1 MLLDFKD
8 HPKRADAEPRAQL
21 FAGRQGRAQEEEARG
36 AAEGADSA
44 SHDSRHRR
52 DVVSVTASARW
63 RAGPRLSRATHGE
76 FTQESNDDDDTDA
89 YGHKRK
95 RLPPGHP
102 NARGAY
108 RKWPIDEGVTAVA
121 IPKLQ
126 AHLKTLPGGDAM
138 AKKVEGWGAF
148 RKGGRYD
155 TYYVDRDARKCYR
168 TKPEIVRALK
178 AEASA

>member
-1 MLLDFKD
+1 MCS
-8 HPKRADAEPRAQL
+8 AEAPPGQ
-21 FAGRQGRAQEEEARG
+21 
-36 AAEGADSA
+36 SA
-44 SHDSRHRR
+44 SLACVRSDNESRFIAS
-52 DVVSVTASARW
+52 DVAT
-63 RAGPRLSRATHGE
+63 RAVD
-76 FTQESNDDDDTDA
+76 FTI
-89 YGHKRK
+89 YWIGH
-95 RLPPGHP
+95 
-102 NARGAY
+102 Y
-108 RKWPIDEGVTAVA
+108 QWPIDEGVTAVA